1 MYVTRLGIS
10 GIRGFTPAREV
21 RQLEL
26 PQAGWTVLA
35 GRNGSGKTTLL
46 RALALA
52 LGGPAVA
59 RSLVSDFSG
68 WITAGESTGWVQAFV
83 RPDWTVDRLAGSGKA
98 PKYDLRLGLE
108 WRLPAPGT
116 APGGYGLPGFAP
128 FGPGPR
134 PELTAFG
141 STNPER
147 GPWAENP
154 RGWFFAGYGPFRRL
168 LGGFGESQRLMLS
181 AGPVGRLAT
190 LFHEEASLA
199 EGVSWLVDQHVRRL
213 EGRPGAQEALD
224 VVAALLSDGLLPD
237 GFAVSRVDSD
247 GLWVR
252 RAGRG
257 AEDQQVGGP
266 DFPLREMS
274 DGYRTVAALVLDL
287 VRQFQSAY
295 GSLPLDGSGAITLP
309 GVVLIDE
316 VDAHL
321 HVSWQQRIGP
331 WLKAHFPRVQ
341 FIVSTH
347 SPYICQAAD
356 PGGLIRI
363 AGADEDF
370 PPQPVGEELHRRIVY
385 GSGDD
390 AVLSELFGLES
401 PYSEQAEDAR
411 RRLGD
416 IEGRVLAGD
425 SSDEELAEYQELSE
439 KLMSSLS
446 ARVDEVSARLGRR
459 G

>member
-1 MYVTRLGIS
+1 
-10 GIRGFTPAREV
+10 V

-35 GRNGSGKTTLL
+35 GRNGAGKTTLL

-52 LGGPAVA
+52 LGGPSVA

-68 WITAGESTGWVQAFV
+68 WLSAGEQAGWVRAWV
-83 RPDWTVDRLAGSGKA
+83 RPDPSVDESDGEQAEPA
-98 PKYDLRLGLE
+98 LGLYLG
-108 WRLPAPGT
+108 RQGS
-116 APGGYGLPGFAP
+116 
-128 FGPGPR
+128 GPR
-134 PELTAFG
+134 PGLVWSGPSGRAD
-141 STNPER
+141 

-168 LGGFGESQRLMLS
+168 LGGAGETLRLML
-181 AGPVGRLAT
+181 APGPVGRLAT
-190 LFHEEASLA
+190 LFHEEASLS
-199 EGVSWLVDQHVRRL
+199 EGVSWLIDQHVRRL
-213 EGRPGAQEALD
+213 EGRPGAQQTLD
-224 VVAALLSDGLLPD
+224 AVTGLLSDGLLPD
-237 GFAVSRVDSD
+237 GYRVDRVDAD

-252 RAGRG
+252 RG
-257 AEDQQVGGP
+257 DGP
-266 DFPLREMS
+266 GYPLRELS

-287 VRQFQSAY
+287 VRQLQNCY
-295 GSLPLDGSGAITLP
+295 GRLPQDDSGAILLP

-331 WLKAHFPRVQ
+331 WLKAHFPLVQ

-363 AGADEDF
+363 PGPDEA
-370 PPQPVGEELHRRIVY
+370 VGPHRVSEDLYHRVVY

-390 AVLSELFGLES
+390 AVLSALFGLES
-401 PYSEQAEDAR
+401 PYSQRAEDAR
-411 RRLGD
+411 RRIGD
-416 IEGRVLAGD
+416 LEGRVLSGD
-425 SSDEELAEYQELSE
+425 ADDAELAEYQELTE
-439 KLMSSLS
+439 RLMSSLS

-459 G
+459 A

>member
-10 GIRGFTPAREV
+10 GIRGFSPAREV

-35 GRNGSGKTTLL
+35 GRNGAGKTTLL

-52 LGGPAVA
+52 LGGPSVA

-68 WITAGESTGWVQAFV
+68 WVTAGERTGWVQAFV
-83 RPDWTVDRLAGSGKA
+83 RPDWSVDKLAGSGKA
-98 PKYDLRLGLE
+98 PKYDLKLGLE
-108 WRLPAPGT
+108 WTLPRESP
-116 APGGYGLPGFAP
+116 P
-128 FGPGPR
+128 FPLGALR
-134 PELTAFG
+134 PTLTPLG
-141 STNPER
+141 SASPER

-168 LGGFGESQRLMLS
+168 LGGAGESQRLMLS

-224 VVAALLSDGLLPD
+224 VVTHLLSDGLLPD
-237 GFAVSRVDSD
+237 GFTVSKVDSD

-252 RAGRG
+252 RGRRG
-257 AEDQQVGGP
+257 EQNVDGP
-266 DFPLREMS
+266 DFPLRELS

-287 VRQFQSAY
+287 VRQFQSCY
-295 GSLPLDGSGAITLP
+295 GVLPQDADGAVTLP

-363 AGADEDF
+363 AGVDEDF
-370 PPQPVGEELHRRIVY
+370 PPQSVGEGLYRRIVY

-401 PYSEQAEDAR
+401 PYSARAEEAR
-411 RRLGD
+411 RRIGD
-416 IEGRVLAGD
+416 LEGRVLAGD
-425 SSDEELAEYQELSE
+425 STDEELAEYQELTDR
-439 KLMSSLS
+439 LMSSLS
-446 ARVDEVSARLGRR
+446 ARVDEVSARLGRPR
-459 G
+459 

>member
-1 MYVTRLGIS
+1 MYVTGLGIS
-10 GIRGFTPAREV
+10 GIRGFGPAREA
-21 RQLEL
+21 RRLEL

-52 LGGPAVA
+52 LGGPSVA
-59 RSLVSDFSG
+59 RGLVSDFSG
-68 WITAGESTGWVQAFV
+68 WLTAGEGTGWVRAWV
-83 RPDWTVDRLAGSGKA
+83 RPDSSVDQSAEPEPELE
-98 PKYDLRLGLE
+98 LGLR
-108 WRLPAPGT
+108 WTRPSD
-116 APGGYGLPGFAP
+116 
-128 FGPGPR
+128 GPR
-134 PELTAFG
+134 PELEAFG
-141 STNPER
+141 SPGPEL

-154 RGWFFAGYGPFRRL
+154 QGWFFAGYGPFRRL
-168 LGGFGESQRLMLS
+168 LGGAGESRRLMLA

-199 EGVSWLVDQHVRRL
+199 EGVSWLIDQHVRRL
-213 EGRPGAQEALD
+213 EGRPGAQETLD
-224 VVAALLSDGLLPD
+224 VVTALLSDGLLPD
-237 GFAVSRVDSD
+237 GYRVGRVDAD

-252 RAGRG
+252 RG
-257 AEDQQVGGP
+257 DGP
-266 DFPLREMS
+266 DFPLRELS

-287 VRQFQSAY
+287 VRQFQTCY
-295 GSLPLDGSGAITLP
+295 GRLPAGPSGAIQLP

-331 WLKAHFPRVQ
+331 WLKAHFPLVQ

-363 AGADEDF
+363 PGPDETAGPE
-370 PPQPVGEELHRRIVY
+370 PVSQDLYHRVVY

-390 AVLSELFGLES
+390 AVLSALFGLES
-401 PYSEQAEDAR
+401 PYSERAESAR
-411 RRLGD
+411 RRIGD
-416 IEGRVLAGD
+416 LEGRVLSGAAD
-425 SSDEELAEYQELSE
+425 DAELAEYQELTE
-439 KLMSSLS
+439 RLMSSLS

-459 G
+459 P

>member
-52 LGGPAVA
+52 LGGPSVA

-68 WITAGESTGWVQAFV
+68 WITAGERTGWVQAFV
-83 RPDWTVDRLAGSGKA
+83 RPDWSVDRLAGSGKA
-98 PKYDLRLGLE
+98 PKYDLKLGLR
-108 WRLPAPGT
+108 WTLPRPPA
-116 APGGYGLPGFAP
+116 GGALTTV
-128 FGPGPR
+128 GPR
-134 PELTAFG
+134 PELEVFG
-141 STNPER
+141 SPSPER

-168 LGGFGESQRLMLS
+168 LGGAGESQRLMLS

-199 EGVSWLVDQHVRRL
+199 EGVSWLIDQHVRRL
-213 EGRPGAQEALD
+213 EGRPGAQQALD
-224 VVAALLSDGLLPD
+224 VVSALLSDGLLPD

-252 RAGRG
+252 RTTDPG
-257 AEDQQVGGP
+257 APGP
-266 DFPLREMS
+266 DFPLRELS

-287 VRQFQSAY
+287 VRQFQNCY
-295 GSLPLDGSGAITLP
+295 GSLPQDENGAITLP

-316 VDAHL
+316 IDAHL

-363 AGADEDF
+363 AGLDEQA
-370 PPQPVGEELHRRIVY
+370 PPQPVSEELYRRIVY

-401 PYSEQAEDAR
+401 PYSARAEDAR
-411 RRLGD
+411 RRIGD
-416 IEGRVLAGD
+416 LEGRVLAGD
-425 SSDEELAEYQELSE
+425 STDEELAEYQELTDR
-439 KLMSSLS
+439 LMSSLS
-446 ARVDEVSARLGRR
+446 ARVDEVSARLGRPR
-459 G
+459 

>member
-35 GRNGSGKTTLL
+35 GRNGAGKTTLL

-52 LGGPAVA
+52 LGGPSVA

-68 WITAGESTGWVQAFV
+68 WLTAGERAGWVQAFV
-83 RPDWTVDRLAGSGKA
+83 RPDWSVDRLAGSGKA
-98 PKYDLRLGLE
+98 PKYDLKLGLQ
-108 WRLPAPGT
+108 WTRPAG
-116 APGGYGLPGFAP
+116 
-128 FGPGPR
+128 GPR
-134 PELTAFG
+134 PELEAFG
-141 STNPER
+141 SASPER

-168 LGGFGESQRLMLS
+168 LGGAGESQRLMLS

-199 EGVSWLVDQHVRRL
+199 EGVSWLIDQHVRRL
-213 EGRPGAQEALD
+213 EGRPGAQQALD
-224 VVAALLSDGLLPD
+224 VVSALLSDGLLPD

-247 GLWVR
+247 GLWVHR
-252 RAGRG
+252 TGDG
-257 AEDQQVGGP
+257 DLNVGGP
-266 DFPLREMS
+266 DFPLRELS

-287 VRQFQSAY
+287 VRQFQNCY
-295 GSLPLDGSGAITLP
+295 GSLPQDEHGAITLP
-309 GVVLIDE
+309 GIVLIDE

-363 AGADEDF
+363 AGLDEDA
-370 PPQPVGEELHRRIVY
+370 PPQPVSEELYRRIVY

-401 PYSEQAEDAR
+401 PYSARAEDAR
-411 RRLGD
+411 RRIGD
-416 IEGRVLAGD
+416 LEGKVLAGD
-425 SSDEELAEYQELSE
+425 STDEELAEYQELTDR
-439 KLMSSLS
+439 LMSSLT
-446 ARVDEVSARLGRR
+446 ARVDEVAARLGRAR
-459 G
+459 

>member
-35 GRNGSGKTTLL
+35 GRNGAGKTTLL

-52 LGGPAVA
+52 LGGPSVA

-68 WITAGESTGWVQAFV
+68 WITAGERAGWVQAFV
-83 RPDWTVDRLAGSGKA
+83 RPDWSVDRLAGSGKA

-108 WRLPAPGT
+108 WTLPDHGS
-116 APGGYGLPGFAP
+116 
-128 FGPGPR
+128 R
-134 PELTAFG
+134 PELSTFG
-141 STNPER
+141 STSPER

-168 LGGFGESQRLMLS
+168 LGGAGESQRLMLS

-224 VVAALLSDGLLPD
+224 VVSALLSDGLLPD
-237 GFAVSRVDSD
+237 GYAVSRVDSE

-252 RAGRG
+252 RV
-257 AEDQQVGGP
+257 DGP

-287 VRQFQSAY
+287 VRQFQSSY
-295 GSLPLDGSGAITLP
+295 GTLPLDGAGAIALP

-316 VDAHL
+316 IDAHL

-331 WLKAHFPRVQ
+331 WLKAHFPLVQ

-363 AGADEDF
+363 AGVDEDF
-370 PPQPVGEELHRRIVY
+370 PPQPVSEELYRRIVY

-401 PYSEQAEDAR
+401 PYSDRAEDAR

-425 SSDEELAEYQELSE
+425 SSDDELAEYQELSDR
-439 KLMSSLS
+439 LQSSLS
-446 ARVDEVSARLGRR
+446 ARVDEVAARLGRR

>member
-10 GIRGFTPAREV
+10 GIRGFTPVREV

-52 LGGPAVA
+52 LGGPSVA

-68 WITAGESTGWVQAFV
+68 WLTAGERTGWVQAFV
-83 RPDWTVDRLAGSGKA
+83 RPDWSVDRLAGSGKA
-98 PKYDLRLGLE
+98 PKYDVKLGLK
-108 WRLPAPGT
+108 WTLPQPPAAGT
-116 APGGYGLPGFAP
+116 ALVG
-128 FGPGPR
+128 GPR
-134 PELTAFG
+134 PELEAFG
-141 STNPER
+141 STSPER

-168 LGGFGESQRLMLS
+168 LGAAGESQRLMLS

-199 EGVSWLVDQHVRRL
+199 EGVTWLVDQHVRRL
-213 EGRPGAQEALD
+213 EGRPGAQQTLE
-224 VVAALLSDGLLPD
+224 VVTGLLSDGLLPD
-237 GFAVSRVDSD
+237 GFSVARVDAD
-247 GLWVR
+247 GLWVQ
-252 RAGRG
+252 RA
-257 AEDQQVGGP
+257 AGP
-266 DFPLREMS
+266 AFPLRELS

-287 VRQFQSAY
+287 VRQFQTAY
-295 GSLPLDGSGAITLP
+295 GRLPLDEDGALTLP

-316 VDAHL
+316 IDAHL

-363 AGADEDF
+363 AGPDEDV
-370 PPQPVGEELHRRIVY
+370 PPQPVSEELYRRVVY

-390 AVLSELFGLES
+390 AVLSDLFGLES
-401 PYSEQAEDAR
+401 PYSARAEDAR
-411 RRLGD
+411 RRVGD
-416 IEGRVLAGD
+416 LEGRVLAGD
-425 SSDEELAEYQELSE
+425 ADEAELAEYQELTE
-439 KLMSSLS
+439 KLMSSLT

-459 G
+459 S

>member
-10 GIRGFTPAREV
+10 GLRGFTPEREV

-26 PQAGWTVLA
+26 PAAGWTVLA

-52 LGGPAVA
+52 LGGPSVA

-68 WITAGESTGWVQAFV
+68 WLTAGERTGWVQAFV
-83 RPDWTVDRLAGSGKA
+83 RPDWSVDKLAGSGKA
-98 PKYDLRLGLE
+98 PKYDLQLGLR
-108 WRLPAPGT
+108 WSLGPPQHAR
-116 APGGYGLPGFAP
+116 PGGL
-128 FGPGPR
+128 R
-134 PELTAFG
+134 PELEVFG
-141 STNPER
+141 SASPER

-168 LGGFGESQRLMLS
+168 LGGAGESQRLMLS

-213 EGRPGAQEALD
+213 EGRPGAQQTLD
-224 VVAALLSDGLLPD
+224 VVVGLLSDGLLPD
-237 GFAVSRVDSD
+237 GFRVARVDSD
-247 GLWVR
+247 GLWVH
-252 RAGRG
+252 RG
-257 AEDQQVGGP
+257 DGP
-266 DFPLREMS
+266 GFPLRELS

-287 VRQFQSAY
+287 VRQFQNCY
-295 GSLPLDGSGAITLP
+295 GRLPLDAAGALDLP

-331 WLKAHFPRVQ
+331 WLTAHFPRVQ

-347 SPYICQAAD
+347 SPYICQAAS

-363 AGADEDF
+363 AGPEEPVA
-370 PPQPVGEELHRRIVY
+370 PQPVSEELYRRVVY

-401 PYSEQAEDAR
+401 PYSARAEDAR
-411 RRLGD
+411 RRIGD
-416 IEGRVLAGD
+416 LEGRVLAGD
-425 SSDEELAEYQELSE
+425 ADDAELAEYQELTE
-439 KLMSSLS
+439 RLQSSLS
-446 ARVDEVSARLGRR
+446 ARVDEVAARLGRR
-459 G
+459 R